1 MRSRMFIDILIGK
14 KMRTPTPPKKNASE
28 IVTTE

>member
-14 KMRTPTPPKKNASE
+14 KNENTYPQKNASE

>member
-14 KMRTPTPPKKNASE
+14 KMRIPTPQKNASE